1 MAGSDAL
8 ALGNLTLADVAGA
21 LALSSGAGWNQ
32 TADDWAWFIQ
42 QGHAVGFRT
51 PAGLLVATAAAL
63 PYGGGL
69 GWISM
74 VLVAPEWRHRG
85 LASLLVENCIQRLQ
99 AAHITPVL
107 DATPAGAPVYKHLGF
122 RAGFDLERWEG
133 LGGGGGAGAAARAEA
148 SLDESDAT
156 ARADRSSDA
165 RDGAAPADASDVRSA
180 DAADLAAIAALD
192 QAANGIGRRAL
203 LHNLLARRG
212 SQAWIAR
219 DGSGFVVA
227 RAGHRATQVGPLV
240 AGGVAGALALLGT
253 ARRALTGPVF
263 LDVPTRWSELA
274 RHLEQSSFKHQRPY
288 VRMSLGAAVPLAC
301 GDRVFVLAGPEF
313 G

>member
-1 MAGSDAL
+1 MAASEALSLGS
-8 ALGNLTLADVAGA
+8 LTLADVAGG

-32 TADDWAWFIQ
+32 TADDWSYFIE

-51 PAGLLVATAAAL
+51 PDGTLVATAAAL
-63 PYGGGL
+63 VYGGGL

-85 LASLLVENCIQRLQ
+85 LASLLVENCIRRLQ

-107 DATPAGAPVYKHLGF
+107 DATPAGAPVYRHLGF

-133 LGGGGGAGAAARAEA
+133 LGAGANAVPTANAVAA
-148 SLDESDAT
+148 S
-156 ARADRSSDA
+156 
-165 RDGAAPADASDVRSA
+165 GVRSA
-180 DAADLAAIAALD
+180 DASDLGAIAALD
-192 QAANGIGRRAL
+192 QAANAIGRRTL
-203 LHNLLARRG
+203 LQNLLARRG
-212 SQAWIAR
+212 TQAWIAR
-219 DGSGFVVA
+219 DGSGFAIA

-288 VRMSLGAAVPLAC
+288 VRMSLGAAEPLAC

>member
-1 MAGSDAL
+1 MAGSEAL
-8 ALGNLTLADVAGA
+8 SLGNLSLADVAGA

-32 TADDWAWFIQ
+32 TADDWAYFIQ

-51 PAGLLVATAAAL
+51 PAGRLVATAAAL
-63 PYGGGL
+63 LYGGGL

-74 VLVAPEWRHRG
+74 VLVAPPWRHRG
-85 LASLLVENCIQRLQ
+85 LASLLVENCIRRLQ

-133 LGGGGGAGAAARAEA
+133 LGTGTTAGSVPPGDLTGAAA
-148 SLDESDAT
+148 
-156 ARADRSSDA
+156 
-165 RDGAAPADASDVRSA
+165 PSDVRSA
-180 DAADLAAIAALD
+180 DASDLGAMAALD

-203 LHNLLARRG
+203 LHNLLARHG
-212 SQAWIAR
+212 TQAWIAR
-219 DGSGFVVA
+219 DRSGFAVA
-227 RAGHRATQVGPLV
+227 RAGHRAIQLGPLV
-240 AGGVAGALALLGT
+240 ASAPAGALALLGT
-253 ARRALTGPVF
+253 ALRALTGPVF

-274 RHLEQSSFKHQRPY
+274 RRLEQLSFKRQRPY
-288 VRMSLGAAVPLAC
+288 VRMSLGAATPLAC